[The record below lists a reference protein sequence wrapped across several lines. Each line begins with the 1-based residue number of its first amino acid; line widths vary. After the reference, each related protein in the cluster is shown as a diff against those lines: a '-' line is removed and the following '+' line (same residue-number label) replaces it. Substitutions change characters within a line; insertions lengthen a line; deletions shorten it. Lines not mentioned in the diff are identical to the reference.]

1 MNFYIQ
7 QWCELIIP
15 YESIFINQTWD
26 WGLRKR
32 CLKRLQGLP
41 ENFQNFFPGFSK
53 WASDSLWAMTIKSF
67 LQQGSQDKWYFC
79 IYMFTSIFFL
89 NNIFFLHKTC
99 YYCKQQFNTLN
110 HYSLT
115 LKKMSLNKSICKTFQ
130 SYFSLILYQ
139 NFLFLIKSNIV
150 YHHSMCSPNHKV
162 SSFGFCNPH
171 LHKALHETLM
181 IWF

>member
-1 MNFYIQ
+1 MRLGI
-7 QWCELIIP
+7 E
-15 YESIFINQTWD
+15 
-26 WGLRKR
+26 GKV
-32 CLKRLQGLP
+32 LKRLQGLP

-53 WASDSLWAMTIKSF
+53 WASDSLWAMAIKSF
-67 LQQGSQDKWYFC
+67 PQQGSQDKWYFS

-115 LKKMSLNKSICKTFQ
+115 LKKKMSLKKSICKTFQ

-139 NFLFLIKSNIV
+139 NLLFFIKSNIV
-150 YHHSMCSPNHKV
+150 YHHSMCSPNHKI

-171 LHKALHETLM
+171 LHKALYEILM
-181 IWF
+181 IPF